1 MRQSGWRWGG
11 GAQYAAPAHWPRIHP
26 PPPHPGLTSGPTPPP
41 GHTSSP
47 PTTARHPAPPT
58 GHASPLPAPSSA
70 SRQAG
75 RGAPRGVITARL
87 EEGLANIVCED
98 LDRVWSLSQPPNSAR
113 KPETTTDGTG
123 TTGRLQRSRVRRSAS
138 GRGGHGLGPGR
149 TRPADRSES
158 SRDPAWGGCARVRA
172 GDQGAQS
179 RRERGLGGP
188 CTARTSGRSVFG
200 SFRLQHVHRG
210 PRMLT

>member
-1 MRQSGWRWGG
+1 MVKCEQQTRTLGSGEAEPFVRSPQQREALGHVRDKQVRQQRLLETVRDGGALLMRQSGWRWGG

-98 LDRVWSLSQPPNSAR
+98 LDRVWSPSQPPKSAR

-123 TTGRLQRSRVRRSAS
+123 TTGRLQ
-138 GRGGHGLGPGR
+138 
-149 TRPADRSES
+149 
-158 SRDPAWGGCARVRA
+158 
-172 GDQGAQS
+172 
-179 RRERGLGGP
+179 
-188 CTARTSGRSVFG
+188 
-200 SFRLQHVHRG
+200 
-210 PRMLT
+210 